1 VQLGM
6 GATLLDFNWT
16 RFWVTR
22 EGHLLLDDD
31 GFLADPEGK
40 RGSFRNPYALPIE
53 SVLDRRCAVLLG
65 EPGIGKSTELE
76 RVSRQG
82 VSAPAVAEELA
93 LNLRDYSS
101 DSLLV
106 QDLFDNPKLRDW
118 TAGSHELLLSLD
130 SLDECMLRVETVA
143 SLLSSRLGRYPVDR
157 LWLRIACRTAVWAQ
171 LQSLERALA
180 GLWSPEQFGVFELL
194 PLRRQDVKAA
204 ATASGIQP
212 EAFLSEVTSRKAVP
226 FVIKPLTLRFL
237 LEQFRRDRRLPDRIE
252 EIYLEGC
259 RWLCTEA
266 NTSRVETGRTG
277 KLSPDQRL
285 AVAGRLAALTLFTGR
300 TAILQGP
307 PADLT
312 DGDLSFQEA
321 LGGSEEENSQS
332 VEITPD
338 AIRET
343 LDTGLFSARGP
354 SRLGWAH
361 QTYAEFLAVR
371 YVIRHGFDTAQQ
383 ISLVTHPGYSS
394 RLVIPQLVQTA
405 VCMVNINPPLF
416 EELVLD
422 SPHVLLRSEANAWN
436 THQRSELTASF
447 LKQIADLT
455 LTDNDTEIWRNL
467 GKLDHP
473 DLASQLEPYIRDRT
487 ANPVVRRVAIGVA
500 EACRATQ
507 LCEALQ
513 EVALDNS
520 DHQPTRVQAIRV
532 LWEIGDHETRQRLTM
547 LLATDLKED
556 VDDQIRGTVLSQ
568 AWPDL
573 LSVKDLV
580 QYLTVPKT
588 PSLIGA
594 YWTFLKYKLTQS
606 LKPADI
612 PQALAWADEQEGW
625 RNMHSTISAAADNI
639 VKAACEYIVD
649 DATILVTLARVM
661 EVRLKAHHSLWDE
674 DRFDESEDNP
684 LQDER
689 KRHLL
694 IQTLV
699 ERAADT
705 QSLLRLQ
712 IIRSFRED
720 DLPWL
725 IQQVFTASTEVE
737 RKKWSLLVR
746 ELFST
751 DIDRYGTPVLE
762 AAFQNKALAEAL
774 SFWIDPIALDSPEA
788 QWQRE
793 GWQRSQKRTAAKEEE
808 AIALASSLQQV
819 DLVLQ
824 ESGAGGRDVWW
835 QLDGLLGD
843 LQRGEWDADIRKY
856 ETWRHLDGERRSR
869 VVKEAQ
875 CYILEREDTSDG
887 SVSRSFNRIEIASF
901 RALYLAISEAPDFC
915 SHLSQEVV
923 QKWTPITLRK
933 PGLVDDEAE
942 PYAELLRLASQKAPD
957 LVMEKISQAID
968 EQNQTA
974 DANDQPL
981 LDVQLQICWNEK
993 IELTLIDK
1001 LREGALK
1008 PGFAAYL
1015 MGILLGQ
1022 GSTRAEQWALQVLS
1036 GPLPEQQEE
1045 QERQIQVAL
1054 KLVFA
1059 RLDGWTTT
1067 WSRITA
1073 LAQLEKSFADRIVSH
1088 LYNEFE
1094 RGRFTALS
1102 GSQLGEIGAWLRKNV
1117 PQDTG
1122 STHHGPAAINEIFR
1136 GQLFNYLQQ
1145 AGTPEALYALQH
1157 MARAEPG
1164 DVGLKW
1170 MIAEAQQALLQQSW
1184 IPPEPA
1190 TILEMA
1196 RRPDSRLV
1204 DTGEQLLK
1212 VVVESLERLQRKLH
1226 GHSPLVDLLWNK
1238 WTDDK
1243 GGIHWRPKDEGSLS
1257 NFVKSHLEDDLR
1269 GGAIILN
1276 REVEIRRSLGKEIR
1290 QGQETDIQVDA
1301 IACNPRH
1308 GELHRISVIIEVK
1321 GCWNKELMTAMKE
1334 QLVDRYL
1341 AESDCRHGLYLVGWF
1356 LCDAWDNEDYRKRDT
1371 PKWPLQQAKEHFQEQ
1386 AAQLSQGGFLIRS
1399 FILDAELR

>member
-1 VQLGM
+1 MSAALP
-6 GATLLDFNWT
+6 DFNWI

-22 EGHLLLDDD
+22 EGYLLLDDD

-40 RGSFRNPYALPIE
+40 FGSLRNPYALPFE
-53 SVLDRRCAVLLG
+53 SVSGRRCAVLLG

-82 VSAPAVAEELA
+82 VSAPAVAEVLA
-93 LNLRDYSS
+93 LNLKDYSS

-106 QDLFDNPKLRDW
+106 HDLFENPKLRDW
-118 TAGSHELLLSLD
+118 ATGSDELLLSLD

-143 SLLSSRLGRYPVDR
+143 NLLSSRLGRYPIDR

-171 LQSLERALA
+171 LQSLERTLA

-194 PLRRQDVKAA
+194 PLRREDVETA

-212 EAFLSEVTSRKAVP
+212 EAFLSEVISRKAVP
-226 FVIKPLTLRFL
+226 FAIKPLTLRFL
-237 LEQFRRDRRLPDRIE
+237 LEQFRQDRHLPDRIE

-266 NTSRVETGRTG
+266 NPSRVETGRTG

-312 DGDLSFQEA
+312 EGDLSIQEA
-321 LGGSEEENSQS
+321 LGGSEEENKQS
-332 VEITPD
+332 IEITPD

-361 QTYAEFLAVR
+361 QTYAEFLAAR
-371 YVIRHGFDTAQQ
+371 YVIRHGFDTEQQ
-383 ISLVTHPGYSS
+383 ISLITHPGYSS

-405 VCMVNINPPLF
+405 VCIVNMNPPLF
-416 EELVLD
+416 DELVQD
-422 SPHVLLRSEANAWN
+422 SPHVLLRSEANAWDA
-436 THQRSELTASF
+436 HQRSELTASF
-447 LKQIADLT
+447 LKRIAELK
-455 LTDNDTEIWRNL
+455 LTDNGNEIWRSL

-487 ANPVVRRVAIGVA
+487 ANPVVRRVAIGIA
-500 EACRATQ
+500 EACRVSQ
-507 LCEALQ
+507 LREALL
-513 EVALDNS
+513 EVALDRS
-520 DHQPTRVQAIRV
+520 AHQATRVQAIRA
-532 LWEIGDHETRQRLTM
+532 LRELGDPEIRQRLTM
-547 LLATDLKED
+547 LLATDLQED

-573 LSVKDLV
+573 LPIEDLI
-580 QYLTVPKT
+580 QYLTVPKE
-588 PSLIGA
+588 PSFIGA
-594 YWTFLKYKLTQS
+594 YWTFLKYKLAQN
-606 LKPADI
+606 LRPADI
-612 PQALAWADEQEGW
+612 PQALAWAGEQEGS
-625 RNMHSTISAAADNI
+625 RHMHTPLNAAADNV
-639 VKAACEYIVD
+639 VKAACRHVE
-649 DATILVTLARVM
+649 DATILASLVRFM
-661 EVRLKAHHSLWDE
+661 EVRLKAHPSLWDE
-674 DRFDESEDNP
+674 DRIDGSEDKP
-684 LQDER
+684 LPDER

-694 IQTLV
+694 IQALV
-699 ERAADT
+699 ESASDI
-705 QSLLRLQ
+705 QSLSRLQ
-712 IIRSFRED
+712 IIYNFRED

-725 IQQVFTASTEVE
+725 IQQVFTASTEAE
-737 RKKWSLLVR
+737 QKKWSLLVR
-746 ELFST
+746 ELFLT
-751 DIDRYGTPVLE
+751 DIDRYRTPVLE

-774 SFWIDPIALDSPEA
+774 SVWIDPIALDSPEA

-793 GWQRSQKRTAAKEEE
+793 AWQMPQKRTAAKEKE
-808 AIALASSLQQV
+808 ALASVASIQQV
-819 DLVLQ
+819 DLALQ
-824 ESGAGGRDVWW
+824 ESGAGGRDVW
-835 QLDGLLGD
+835 LRLERLLGD
-843 LQRGEWDADIRKY
+843 IWGNLRQQEWNADIRKY
-856 ETWRHLDGERRSR
+856 RTWQHLEGERRSR
-869 VVKEAQ
+869 VVTEAQ
-875 CYILEREDTSDG
+875 RYILEREDPSDG
-887 SVSRSFNRIEIASF
+887 SVSRSFNRTEIASF
-901 RALYLAISEAPDFC
+901 RALYLGISETPDFC
-915 SHLSQEVV
+915 HHLSQDVV
-923 QKWTPITLRK
+923 QKWTPIILRK

-942 PYAELLRLASQKAPD
+942 SYSELLRLASRKAPD

-993 IELTLIDK
+993 IELMLIDK

-1015 MGILLGQ
+1015 MGILLRQ
-1022 GSTRAEQWALQVLS
+1022 GSTQAEQWALQVLS

-1045 QERQIQVAL
+1045 QERQLQLAL
-1054 KLVFA
+1054 KLVFL

-1073 LAQLEKSFADRIVSH
+1073 LAQLEKSFTDRIVGH

-1102 GSQLGEIGAWLRKNV
+1102 GSQLGEICAWLRKSV
-1117 PQDTG
+1117 PEDTG
-1122 STHHGPAAINEIFR
+1122 STHHGPAAINEVFR
-1136 GQLFNYLQQ
+1136 GQLFNFLQKS
-1145 AGTPEALYALQH
+1145 GTPEALYALQH
-1157 MARAEPG
+1157 MARAEPD

-1190 TILEMA
+1190 TILEMT
-1196 RRPDSRLV
+1196 RCPDSRLV
-1204 DTGEQLLK
+1204 DSGEQLLE

-1226 GHSPLVDLLWNK
+1226 GHSPLVDFLWNNWK
-1238 WTDDK
+1238 GDK

-1301 IACNPRH
+1301 IARNPRH

-1356 LCDAWDNEDYRKRDT
+1356 LCNAWDNEDYRKSDT

-1386 AAQLSQGGFLIRS
+1386 AAQLSQGGFSIRS
-1399 FILDAELR
+1399 FVFDAELR